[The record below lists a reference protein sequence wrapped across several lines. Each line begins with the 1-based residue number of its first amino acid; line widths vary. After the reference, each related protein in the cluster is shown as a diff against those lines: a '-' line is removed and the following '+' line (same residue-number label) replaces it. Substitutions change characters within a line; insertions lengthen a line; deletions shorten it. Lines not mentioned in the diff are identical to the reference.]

1 MSRPVNLCINTS
13 IIFLLPPSLHI
24 SILYLILSVP
34 EATETIGLSSLAP
47 TSANSLL
54 NARVFPYGTIC
65 LGKFVLLSVWLSSNA
80 SFLHIPL
87 LISCN
92 CVLPIL
98 FLSVLSIS
106 LCCLSLLSKRCLHW
120 QVLPYARLF
129 FLFLVVYFF
138 FFYFLI
144 TVFYL

>member
-1 MSRPVNLCINTS
+1 MSRPVNLCINSS
-13 IIFLLPPSLHI
+13 IICFLPSSLHI

-65 LGKFVLLSVWLSSNA
+65 LGKFVLLSVWLSSNS
-80 SFLHIPL
+80 SFVHIPL

-92 CVLPIL
+92 CILPIL
-98 FLSVLSIS
+98 YLLGLSIS

-120 QVLPYARLF
+120 QVLPYALELF
-129 FLFLVVYFF
+129 QKSKMAYKMAV
-138 FFYFLI
+138 I
-144 TVFYL
+144 SQAH